1 MRRWMTVALS
11 VVLALPPTLVLLA
24 FAASG
29 AMALTTGQPLFWPAQ
44 PVTLTEA
51 IGMHDTAE
59 IVRQIA
65 LGANPNIR
73 YDTWDI
79 LKRYQHVSV
88 TPLEAAVATREQNL
102 FEMIVAH
109 GSTADTRECAHAEL
123 LRRAGARYRHR
134 GVCRRTL
141 PATRFMRW
149 SASCHGDS
157 DGQAGPK
164 GPAYGT

>member
-1 MRRWMTVALS
+1 MRRALTIALS
-11 VVLALPPTLVLLA
+11 VALALPPVAVLLT

-29 AMALTTGQPLFWPAQ
+29 AAALATGQPLFWPAQ

-88 TPLEAAVATREQNL
+88 TPLEAAVATRVQNL
-102 FEMIVAH
+102 LEMVIAY
-109 GSTADTRECAHAEL
+109 GAL
-123 LRRAGARYRHR
+123 LTPENA
-134 GVCRRTL
+134 RTL
-141 PATRFMRW
+141 HCFAVQEHAADIAAYVAARFPPP
-149 SASCHGDS
+149 ASCVGV
-157 DGQAGPK
+157 QLPW
-164 GPAYGT
+164 

>member
-1 MRRWMTVALS
+1 MRRWITIAMS
-11 VVLALPPTLVLLA
+11 LALAVPPVAVLTA

-29 AMALTTGQPLFWPAQ
+29 AAALTTGQPLFWPAQ

-51 IGMHDTAE
+51 IGMHDTGE

-88 TPLEAAVATREQNL
+88 TPLEAAVATREQYL
-102 FEMIVAH
+102 FETIIAH
-109 GSTADTRECAHAEL
+109 GALLTPDNARTLYCFAVQEHATDI
-123 LRRAGARYRHR
+123 AAYVGARF
-134 GVCRRTL
+134 
-141 PATRFMRW
+141 PPP
-149 SASCHGDS
+149 ASC
-157 DGQAGPK
+157 DGVQLPW
-164 GPAYGT
+164 

>member
-1 MRRWMTVALS
+1 MRRWITIAMSLA
-11 VVLALPPTLVLLA
+11 LALPPVAVLVG

-29 AMALTTGQPLFWPAQ
+29 AAALTTGQPLFWPAQ

-73 YDTWDI
+73 YDAWDI

-109 GSTADTRECAHAEL
+109 GAL
-123 LRRAGARYRHR
+123 LTPENA
-134 GVCRRTL
+134 RTL
-141 PATRFMRW
+141 HCVAVQEHATAIAAYVAARFPPP
-149 SASCHGDS
+149 ASCNGV
-157 DGQAGPK
+157 QLPW
-164 GPAYGT
+164 

>member
-1 MRRWMTVALS
+1 MRRWITIAMS
-11 VVLALPPTLVLLA
+11 LALAVPPVAVLTA

-29 AMALTTGQPLFWPAQ
+29 AAALTTGQPLFRPAQ

-51 IGMHDTAE
+51 IGMHDTGE

-88 TPLEAAVATREQNL
+88 TPLEAAVATREQYL
-102 FEMIVAH
+102 FETIIAH
-109 GSTADTRECAHAEL
+109 GAL
-123 LRRAGARYRHR
+123 LTPDNA
-134 GVCRRTL
+134 RTL
-141 PATRFMRW
+141 YCFAVQEHATDIAAYVAARFPPP
-149 SASCHGDS
+149 ASC
-157 DGQAGPK
+157 DGVQLPW
-164 GPAYGT
+164 

>member
-1 MRRWMTVALS
+1 MRRWTTIALS
-11 VVLALPPTLVLLA
+11 LALALPPAVVLIA

-29 AMALTTGQPLFWPAQ
+29 TAALTRGQPLFWPAQ

-88 TPLEAAVATREQNL
+88 TPLEAAVATREQYL

-109 GSTADTRECAHAEL
+109 GAL
-123 LRRAGARYRHR
+123 LTPENA
-134 GVCRRTL
+134 RTL
-141 PATRFMRW
+141 HCFAVQEQA
-149 SASCHGDS
+149 SAIAADLAARLPQPVSC
-157 DGQAGPK
+157 DGVQLPW
-164 GPAYGT
+164 

>member
-1 MRRWMTVALS
+1 MRRWSTIAMS
-11 VVLALPPTLVLLA
+11 LALGVPPVAVLTA

-29 AMALTTGQPLFWPAQ
+29 AAALTTGQPLFWPAQ

-51 IGMHDTAE
+51 IGMHDTGE

-88 TPLEAAVATREQNL
+88 TPLEAAVATREQYL
-102 FEMIVAH
+102 FETIIAH
-109 GSTADTRECAHAEL
+109 GAL
-123 LRRAGARYRHR
+123 LTLDNA
-134 GVCRRTL
+134 RTL
-141 PATRFMRW
+141 YCFAVQEHATDIAAYVAARFPPP
-149 SASCHGDS
+149 ASCEGV
-157 DGQAGPK
+157 QLPW
-164 GPAYGT
+164 

>member
-1 MRRWMTVALS
+1 MRFWVRALLALALTLPPI
-11 VVLALPPTLVLLA
+11 VVLAA

-29 AMALTTGQPLFWPAQ
+29 VVALIEGQPLFWPAQ

-65 LGANPNIR
+65 LGTDPNRR

-88 TPLEAAVATREQNL
+88 TPLEAAVATRERYL
-102 FEMIVAH
+102 FELIVAH
-109 GSTADTRECAHAEL
+109 GALLTPENAPALHCFAVQEHATEI
-123 LRRAGARYRHR
+123 AAYVAARF
-134 GVCRRTL
+134 
-141 PATRFMRW
+141 PPP
-149 SASCHGDS
+149 ASC
-157 DGQAGPK
+157 DGVQLPW
-164 GPAYGT
+164 

>member
-1 MRRWMTVALS
+1 MRRWITILMSLA
-11 VVLALPPTLVLLA
+11 LALPPAAVMAA
-24 FAASG
+24 FAVSG
-29 AMALTTGQPLFWPAQ
+29 AAALTSGQPLFWPAQ

-65 LGANPNIR
+65 LGANPNSR

-88 TPLEAAVATREQNL
+88 TPLEAAVATRERNL

-109 GSTADTRECAHAEL
+109 GAL
-123 LRRAGARYRHR
+123 LTPENA
-134 GVCRRTL
+134 RTL
-141 PATRFMRW
+141 HCFAVQEHATDIAAYLAARFPPPI
-149 SASCHGDS
+149 SC
-157 DGQAGPK
+157 DGVEMPW
-164 GPAYGT
+164 

>member
-1 MRRWMTVALS
+1 MRRWTSIALS
-11 VVLALPPTLVLLA
+11 MSLAVPPLVVLLA

-29 AMALTTGQPLFWPAQ
+29 AAALTTGQPLFWPAQ

-65 LGANPNIR
+65 LGANPNVP

-102 FEMIVAH
+102 FETVLAH
-109 GSTADTRECAHAEL
+109 GAL
-123 LRRAGARYRHR
+123 LTPENA
-134 GVCRRTL
+134 RTL
-141 PATRFMRW
+141 HCFAVQEHAPDIATYVAARFPPP
-149 SASCHGDS
+149 ASC
-157 DGQAGPK
+157 DGVKLPW
-164 GPAYGT
+164 